1 MKRNHDASKLLA
13 KGPID
18 LVGHGAEPV
27 LAAGY
32 STLEL
37 ERAGLTLEKARE
49 LGIPVDPARCT
60 GVGANV
66 VKLRRELR
74 SLPES
79 TATGGTSP
87 AS

>member
-1 MKRNHDASKLLA
+1 MKHKNHAAMLLG

-18 LVGHGAEPV
+18 LVGRAEAT
-27 LAAGY
+27 LAVGY

-49 LGIPVDPARCT
+49 LGIPIDLARSS

-66 VKLRRELR
+66 LRLRRQL
-74 SLPES
+74 
-79 TATGGTSP
+79 AT
-87 AS
+87 

>member
-1 MKRNHDASKLLA
+1 MKRKHHDTLGLL
-13 KGPID
+13 KQGPID

-37 ERAGLTLEKARE
+37 ERAGLTVEKARE
-49 LGIPVDPARCT
+49 LGIPVDAGRCS

-66 VKLRRELR
+66 MQLRAL
-74 SLPES
+74 L
-79 TATGGTSP
+79 TS
-87 AS
+87 

>member
-1 MKRNHDASKLLA
+1 MKRNKPKTDATKLLA
-13 KGPID
+13 QGPID

-37 ERAGLTLEKARE
+37 QRAGLTVEKARE
-49 LGIPVDPARCT
+49 LGLPLDLSRST

-66 VKLRRELR
+66 MQLRAL
-74 SLPES
+74 L
-79 TATGGTSP
+79 A
-87 AS
+87 